1 MGKVSLES
9 SNKLS
14 ALSSAVCDV
23 KSEMQNNLN
32 MLNNAFATACESW
45 QDKNAQTCQNALSG
59 HNDAM
64 RSALKQ
70 LGSCEAALAKL
81 SRLAEEYENI

>member
-14 ALSSAVCDV
+14 VLSGTICDIRNN
-23 KSEMQNNLN
+23 MQDNLN

-45 QDKNAQTCQNALSG
+45 QDKNAQTCHNALNG

-70 LGSCEAALAKL
+70 LGRCETALAKL
-81 SRLAEEYENI
+81 SQLAEEYENI